1 MYTTDYICQDIATKL
16 KSPEEV
22 SAFIKR
28 SIQSGDFAGDR
39 WLDGTFAEGIP
50 GIVTFFALMDHH
62 YQNEGWDEALHTWL
76 KIAVENLETEG
87 YHNLSLFNG
96 LAGPCFATYLSSQK
110 GNRYSDLLEKLET
123 RLLEEVDHSWS
134 LPLMKSCQKGEPLL
148 PSYYN
153 LMDGIAGVIGYLLL
167 RKDDAR
173 IERTLKNVVEQL
185 CQALLPTVT
194 YQAQKVASWLHQD
207 GHFILTMPYGITGAL
222 AALSLAKR
230 EGIQTESLTETIITL
245 SRWLQDNH
253 SSLQWP
259 PLLSLEAANK
269 EKEIQIP
276 LNKDLWAFGAP
287 IVARTL
293 YLAALALDDEALKN
307 FAQEAYL
314 QVFSR
319 SEKDWNQMAS
329 TFAMG
334 KAGVLATTFFMQK
347 ELKLDLLQE
356 KIAFFEESIKNF
368 YSPSHH
374 FGFRLVDVTEQGQ
387 YRWLDHPGLL
397 EGATGVAL
405 SLLLL
410 KSDSNLPWERA
421 FLLN

>member
-1 MYTTDYICQDIATKL
+1 MYTTDYICQDVAQKL
-16 KSPEEV
+16 KCPEEV
-22 SAFIKR
+22 FAFINR
-28 SIQSGDFAGDR
+28 SIQCGDFAGDR
-39 WLDGTFAEGIP
+39 WHDRTLAEGIP

-62 YQNEGWDEALHTWL
+62 YKNEGWDDTLHTWL
-76 KIAVENLETEG
+76 KIAVERLETEG
-87 YHNLSLFNG
+87 YHNLSLLNG
-96 LAGPCFATYLSSQK
+96 LAGLCFATYLSSQN
-110 GNRYSDLLEKLET
+110 GNRYSELLEKLET
-123 RLLEEVDHSWS
+123 RLLEEIDHSWS
-134 LPLMKSCQKGEPLL
+134 LPLMKSCQRSEPLL

-167 RKDDAR
+167 RKSDAR
-173 IERTLKNVVEQL
+173 MERTLKNVVEQL
-185 CQALLPTVT
+185 CQALLPSVS
-194 YQAQKVASWLHQD
+194 YQLQKVPSWLHNE
-207 GHFILTMPYGITGAL
+207 GHFILTMPYGITGSL

-230 EGIQTESLTETIITL
+230 EGIETRSLTETI
-245 SRWLQDNH
+245 SHVSHWLQDNH
-253 SSLQWP
+253 ISLQWP

-269 EKEIQIP
+269 EKEIEIP

-293 YLAALALDDEALKN
+293 YLAGEALQDEALKN

-319 SEKDWNQMAS
+319 SEKEWNQMAS
-329 TFAMG
+329 SFAMG
-334 KAGVLATTFFMQK
+334 KAGVLTTTFFMQK

-356 KIAFFEESIKNF
+356 KIAFFEESIKGF

-374 FGFRLVDVTEQGQ
+374 FGFRLVDVTERGQ